1 MHAKTHNQEKK
12 YCCQVCDATF
22 GTRKL
27 FNKHKEGHNQC
38 PHCDLVCQSRTV
50 LTRHLRLHIGG
61 QMDICKGNDD
71 CIKCAHTCWRSQI
84 NKFQYVL
91 QDKVLLNVIGDTI
104 N

>member
-71 CIKCAHTCWRSQI
+71 CIKCKKLLSLEVMKSLIEKEI
-84 NKFQYVL
+84 NSY
-91 QDKVLLNVIGDTI
+91 IYI
-104 N
+104 